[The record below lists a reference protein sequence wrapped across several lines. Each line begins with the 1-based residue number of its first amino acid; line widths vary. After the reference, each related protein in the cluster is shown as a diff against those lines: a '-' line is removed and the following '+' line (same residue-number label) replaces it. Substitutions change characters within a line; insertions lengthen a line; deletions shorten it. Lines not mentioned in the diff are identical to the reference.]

1 MVEIPPP
8 KNEKSRRFIVE
19 LDLKSGKTYFYTLAG
34 IDIGIY
40 NDKGDAQKHFRE
52 LISQAYKPK
61 PTKDKFDLDMW

>member
-8 KNEKSRRFIVE
+8 KNENSRRFIVE
-19 LDLKSGKTYFYTLAG
+19 LDLKSGKTYFYTLAD

-61 PTKDKFDLDMW
+61 PTKDKFDLYKW